1 MSEIW
6 VIAEKRGSKI
16 HSSTF
21 ELLGKARELSEKN
34 GFAVSLAL
42 LIEERPSEEVFDELF
57 AGGADRVVLSVH
69 EGFRRFDFQPYIRV
83 LEKMIRE
90 YSPEIVLAPATSSGR
105 SYMPGLAALLDT
117 GLTADCT
124 GLDIEEGTGNLLQ
137 TRPAIGGNIIATIK
151 TPSHRPQM
159 ATVRP
164 KTFSP
169 LKEKYDSK
177 REHVQ
182 FEVEPELVKTSAQ
195 LIEFVPI
202 GEGKKGVQDAE
213 IIVAGG
219 MGLRRIENML
229 PVYRLCKLING
240 TVGASR
246 KIVDSKWLGHEAQ
259 VGLSGHTVKP
269 KIYIAAGISGAVQ
282 HIAGMQTS
290 EFIVAI
296 NRDRNAAI
304 FNFADIGLV
313 GDATEILDELVE
325 SLGAEVE
332 K

>member
-6 VIAEKRGSKI
+6 VIAEKRGSRI

-83 LEKMIRE
+83 LEKMIKE

-177 REHVQ
+177 RELVQ
-182 FEVEPELVKTSAQ
+182 FEVESELVKTSAQ

>member
-83 LEKMIRE
+83 LEKMIKE

>member
-6 VIAEKRGSKI
+6 VIAEKRGTQI
-16 HSSTF
+16 HSSTY
-21 ELLGKARELSEKN
+21 ELLGKARELAQKN
-34 GFAVSLAL
+34 GSSVALVL
-42 LIEERPSEEVFDELF
+42 LIQERPTGDTFRSLF
-57 AGGADRVVLSVH
+57 RGGADRVILAVDKSF
-69 EGFRRFDFQPYIRV
+69 ERFDFGPYIKV
-83 LEKMIRE
+83 LKEMVLQRP
-90 YSPEIVLAPATSSGR
+90 PEVILAPATSSGR
-105 SYMPGLAALLDT
+105 TYMPGLAALLGT

-137 TRPAIGGNIIATIK
+137 TRPAIGGNIMATIK
-151 TPSHRPQM
+151 TPKHRPQM

-169 LKEKYDSK
+169 LG
-177 REHVQ
+177 
-182 FEVEPELVKTSAQ
+182 EVYSEQGEVVDFPVRP
-195 LIEFVPI
+195 EFVESPARLLKFDSI
-202 GEGKKGVQDAE
+202 GEGEKGVQDAE
-213 IIVAGG
+213 IIIAGG
-219 MGLRRIENML
+219 MGLRRMENMA
-229 PVYRLCKLING
+229 PIYKLARMING

-246 KIVDSKWLGHEAQ
+246 KIVDSKWIGHEAQ

-290 EFIVAI
+290 GFIVAI

-313 GDATEILDELVE
+313 GDATEILTRLVE
-325 SLGAEVE
+325 AMELEVG

>member
-57 AGGADRVVLSVH
+57 AGGTDRVVLSVH

-124 GLDIEEGTGNLLQ
+124 GLDIEEVTGNLLQ

-177 REHVQ
+177 REFVE

>member
-1 MSEIW
+1 MNDLL
-6 VIAEKRGSKI
+6 VIAEKRGSEI

-21 ELLGKARELSEKN
+21 ELLGKARELSMKRPLT
-34 GFAVSLAL
+34 VSVVILSDKSV
-42 LIEERPSEEVFDELF
+42 EEDSSSSLF
-57 AGGADRVVLSVH
+57 SGGADRIILAVDGS
-69 EGFRRFDFQPYIRV
+69 FKRFNFEPYTKTLAAIVRK
-83 LEKMIRE
+83 L
-90 YSPEIVLAPATSSGR
+90 SPEIVLAPATTSGR
-105 SYMPGLAALLDT
+105 TFMPGLAALLKT

-137 TRPAIGGNIIATIK
+137 TRPAIGGNIMATIK
-151 TPSHRPQM
+151 TPNHRPQM

-169 LKEKYDSK
+169 LKEEYESK
-177 REHVQ
+177 G
-182 FEVEPELVKTSAQ
+182 ELVNFDVTQDLIQTGAK
-195 LIEFVPI
+195 LIEFHPI
-202 GEGKKGVQDAE
+202 GEGQKGVQDAE
-213 IIVAGG
+213 VIIAGG
-219 MGLRRIENML
+219 MGLRKVENME
-229 PVYRLCKLING
+229 PVYRLSKIING

-246 KIVDSKWLGHEAQ
+246 KIVDSKWIGHEAQ

-282 HIAGMQTS
+282 HIAGMQTA

-313 GDATEILDELVE
+313 GDAVEILTELAE
-325 SLGAEVE
+325 SLESEV
-332 K
+332 KR

>member
-83 LEKMIRE
+83 LEKMIKE

-124 GLDIEEGTGNLLQ
+124 GLDIEEVTGNLLQ

-177 REHVQ
+177 RELVQ

>member
-124 GLDIEEGTGNLLQ
+124 GLDIEEVTGNLLQ

-177 REHVQ
+177 REFVE